1 MTIDH
6 TLLFQKRFSQPD
18 NWRWHH
24 FKSATGHKIRFG
36 SVFPKDKIPEAVVV
50 CLPGF
55 REFGEK
61 YFELAHDMLERNIG
75 FWVIDW
81 AGQGQSDRLLP
92 NDPLKVHSLGIE
104 KNVQDL
110 DQFLNDYVKP
120 AAVHP
125 DVGRLPVFLIG
136 HSMGAHIG
144 LRFMHKYSS
153 NLVRGA
159 AFSAPLVAIRQFA
172 RYPAFLV
179 KLLSMYIRMSSE
191 SYIPGGEKMA
201 ELAREAAPGTGFYSS
216 DPDRDQLHRNWF
228 MHQETLRVNGPTYG
242 WLAETLKSCLIL
254 QKKSY
259 LRKIELPV
267 LIATAEKDFIVSS
280 KATKKL
286 VSRLPN
292 GELLELPD
300 AQHEIFMERD
310 DIRNKF
316 LAKFDEFIHRTV
328 LSREDR
334 LKKF

>member
-1 MTIDH
+1 MTINH
-6 TLLFQKRFSQPD
+6 PILSQKRFSQPE

-61 YFELAHDMLERNIG
+61 YFELAHDMLSRNIG
-75 FWVIDW
+75 LWVIDW
-81 AGQGQSDRLLP
+81 AGQGQSDRLLS
-92 NDPLKVHSLGIE
+92 DPFKVHSLGIE

-110 DQFLNDYVKP
+110 TQFLNDYVKP

-125 DVGRLPVFLIG
+125 DVGRLPVFLVG

-144 LRFMHKYSS
+144 LRFLHEYSG

-172 RYPAFLV
+172 PYPAFMTKLV
-179 KLLSMYIRMSSE
+179 SCFIRVSSE
-191 SYIPGGEKMA
+191 RYIPGGEKMA
-201 ELAREAAPGTGFYSS
+201 ELAREATPGTGFYSS
-216 DPDRDQLHRNWF
+216 DAERDNLHRSWF
-228 MHQETLRVNGPTYG
+228 THQEKLRVNGPTYG
-242 WLAETLKSCLIL
+242 WLAETLKSCLCL

-267 LIATAEKDFIVSS
+267 LVATAGKDFIVSS

-286 VSRLPN
+286 VSRLPQ
-292 GELLELPD
+292 GELLELPE
-300 AQHEIFMERD
+300 AQHEILMERD
-310 DIRNKF
+310 EIRNQF

>member
-1 MTIDH
+1 MTINH
-6 TLLFQKRFSQPD
+6 PLLSQKRFSQPE

-24 FKSATGHKIRFG
+24 FKSSTGHKIRFG
-36 SVFPKDKIPEAVVV
+36 SVFPKDKIPEAIVV

-81 AGQGQSDRLLP
+81 AGQGQSERFLQ
-92 NDPLKVHSLGIE
+92 DPLKVHSLGIE

-110 DQFLNDYVKP
+110 NQFLDDYVKP

-125 DVGRLPVFLIG
+125 DVGRLPVFLLG

-144 LRFMHKYSS
+144 LRFLHSYSS

-172 RYPAFLV
+172 PYPDFISKIV
-179 KLLSMYIRMSSE
+179 SCFIRLSSE
-191 SYIPGGEKMA
+191 RYVPGGETMA
-201 ELAREAAPGTGFYSS
+201 ELAREATPGTGYYSS
-216 DPDRDQLHRNWF
+216 DPERDNLHKSWF
-228 MHQETLRVNGPTYG
+228 TQQEALRVNGPTYG
-242 WLAETLKSCLIL
+242 WLAEILKSCLIL

-267 LIATAEKDFIVSS
+267 LIATAGKDFIVSS

-286 VSRLPN
+286 ASRLPQ
-292 GELLELPD
+292 GELLELND

-310 DIRNKF
+310 EIRNAF
-316 LAKFDEFIHRTV
+316 LSKFDEFIHRTV
-328 LSREDR
+328 LSRDDR